1 MLGESL
7 NKQVTIETRTRTT
20 VALGQADGAWGGAI
34 IAWGR
39 LVPRSI
45 SNAASFG
52 QRLNSETTH
61 DLRLKGRHSWQPDL
75 VRFTIEGVV
84 YEALERAMYF
94 EAQDK
99 TTIGVKEV
107 L

>member
-34 IAWGR
+34 IVWGR
-39 LVPRSI
+39 LVPRAI

-52 QRLNSETTH
+52 QRLNSETTD
-61 DLRLKGRHSWQPDL
+61 DLRLKGQHTWQPDL
-75 VRFTIEGVV
+75 VRFTIDGTV
-84 YEALERAMYF
+84 YEALERAMF
-94 EAQDK
+94 FAAQDI
-99 TTIGVKEV
+99 TTIGVREV